1 MGQAVSL
8 IKETVS
14 EWSRDRASRHAA
26 ALAFYTTFSIA
37 PLLVIVIAL
46 TSAVFGEEAA
56 RGQIERELGAL
67 VGEEAAAFVQGMV
80 ARGEQED
87 SRGFA
92 SVLGILALLFGA
104 TGAFAELRGSLNTVW
119 DVEPKSRNFLAG
131 LFESRLL
138 SFAMVLGVG
147 FLLLVSLVLSAALAA
162 LTESVGRYTGN
173 GEAFLVQVAGFVTSF
188 LVVTAL
194 FAMIFKFLPDDE
206 IQWKDVWI
214 GASVTALL
222 FSGGKLLIGLY
233 LGRSAVASTYGA
245 AGALAVL
252 LLWVYYSAQI
262 LLLGAEFTQ
271 VYARRFGSHSLTV
284 EESDGIGVLQES

>member
-14 EWSRDRASRHAA
+14 EWSSDRASRLAA

-46 TSAVFGEEAA
+46 TSAIFGEEAA
-56 RGQIERELGAL
+56 RGQIERELGSL

-80 ARGEQED
+80 ARGAQED

-104 TGAFAELRGSLNTVW
+104 TGAFAELRGALNTVW
-119 DVEPKSRNFLAG
+119 NVEPKSRNFLAG

-162 LTESVGRYTGN
+162 LTEFVGRYAGS
-173 GEAFLVQVAGFVTSF
+173 GEALLFQAAGFVTSF

-222 FSGGKLLIGLY
+222 FSGGKFLIGLY

-262 LLLGAEFTQ
+262 LLFGAEFTE
-271 VYARRFGSHSLTV
+271 VYARRFGSHKLAV
-284 EESDGIGVLQES
+284 DEPDGIGVLQES

>member
-1 MGQAVSL
+1 MGYALSL
-8 IKETVS
+8 FMETVR
-14 EWSRDRASRHAA
+14 EWSDDRASRLAA

-46 TSAVFGEEAA
+46 TSVVFGEAA
-56 RGQIERELGAL
+56 VRGQIERELGSL
-67 VGEEAAAFVQGMV
+67 VGEEAAAFVQDLIV
-80 ARGEQED
+80 RGRRED
-87 SRGFA
+87 SRGWA
-92 SVLGILALLFGA
+92 SVFGVLALLFGA
-104 TGAFAELRGSLNTVW
+104 TGAFAELRGALNTVW
-119 DVEPKSRNFLAG
+119 DIEPESGNFLAG
-131 LFESRLL
+131 LLESRLL

-162 LTESVGRYTGN
+162 LTESLGRFAGSD
-173 GEAFLVQVAGFVTSF
+173 EAVVVQAAAFVTSF

-194 FAMIFKFLPDDE
+194 FAMIFKFLPDAE
-206 IQWKDVWI
+206 IHWKDVWI
-214 GASVTALL
+214 GASATALL

-233 LGRSAVASTYGA
+233 LGRSAVSSTYGA

-271 VYARRFGSHSLTV
+271 VYARRFGSHSLPV
-284 EESDGIGVLQES
+284 EPHPTGALQES

>member
-1 MGQAVSL
+1 MGHAASL
-8 IKETVS
+8 LKETVS
-14 EWSRDRASRHAA
+14 EWSRDRASRLAA

-46 TSAVFGEEAA
+46 TSLVFGEEAV

-67 VGEEAAAFVQGMV
+67 VGEEAAAFVQDV
-80 ARGEQED
+80 IARGRRED
-87 SRGFA
+87 SRGWA
-92 SVLGILALLFGA
+92 SVVGILALFFGA
-104 TGAFAELRGSLNTVW
+104 TGAFAELRGALNTVW
-119 DVEPKSRNFLAG
+119 NVEPENGRFFAG
-131 LFESRLL
+131 LFESLL
-138 SFAMVLGVG
+138 RSLAMGLGVG
-147 FLLLVSLVLSAALAA
+147 FLLLVSLVVSAARAA
-162 LTESVGRYTGN
+162 LTESLGRFAGS
-173 GEAFLVQVAGFVTSF
+173 GEAVLVSMSLLTSF

-194 FAMIFKFLPDDE
+194 FAMIFKFLPDAE
-206 IQWKDVWI
+206 VQWKDVWI

-271 VYARRFGSHSLTV
+271 VYASRFGSHRIPV
-284 EESDGIGVLQES
+284 ESNPVGVLQER